1 MIVAF
6 TTEVPGG
13 GTVLAS
19 RDCDRS
25 DLGGL
30 PLSHAVVGRFLPRL
44 NAAAT
49 PMANSGFSS
58 AGYRKISPT
67 WPSRLPRSSSDAK
80 IPSAPPM
87 TTVAAMRQAAAP

>member
-1 MIVAF
+1 MA
-6 TTEVPGG
+6 GG